1 MLGRLAKLLALAGA
15 GFAGVLAYRGRLR
28 SGKTLVDV
36 HYDDGSFFTFGPRS
50 AEGQRLLPHAQR
62 ALGAVHRA

>member
-1 MLGRLAKLLALAGA
+1 MLRRLVKLLALGGGA
-15 GFAGVLAYRGRLR
+15 FAALLAYRGRG

-62 ALGAVHRA
+62 ALGAVHRR